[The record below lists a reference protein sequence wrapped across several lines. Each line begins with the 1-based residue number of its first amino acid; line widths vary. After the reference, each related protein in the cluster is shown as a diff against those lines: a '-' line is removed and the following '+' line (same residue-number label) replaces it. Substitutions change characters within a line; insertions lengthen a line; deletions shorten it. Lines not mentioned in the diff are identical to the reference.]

1 MQNERKS
8 EIKGEIPGRIER
20 GLVRVDGGEATDF
33 WRIIRKVWRA
43 GWRSTELP
51 SLSFSSHFGKLFA
64 IFLIFDRF
72 LSGHESIFFD
82 RSSRFSD
89 REFYGEFRERSLAN
103 PVCTFVWYF
112 VISRFYWFVMT

>member
-1 MQNERKS
+1 VQNERKS

-51 SLSFSSHFGKLFA
+51 SLSFSSHFREVVRSF
-64 IFLIFDRF
+64 FLIFDRSWVDIF
-72 LSGHESIFFD
+72 RSTVSLFGSGIP
-82 RSSRFSD
+82 
-89 REFYGEFRERSLAN
+89 GEFREGEFRES
-103 PVCTFVWYF
+103 
-112 VISRFYWFVMT
+112 SRAKPGSFLYCIV